1 MCDLCKDTPK
11 RRGRDP
17 ESRKGVDVKR
27 RMTGIMVVILCL
39 VAAGKPGAQ
48 NEARRTPWGDPDFE
62 GIWTN
67 ATLTP
72 LQRPPELAG
81 KEFFTPEEAA
91 QFQRTRIEQTNADRP
106 LPPGQVGA
114 YNDAFFERGTSIVRS
129 RRTSLVV
136 DPPDGRIPALT
147 SDAQKKVEARQKR
160 EATSPADAPE
170 DRWLTERCIL
180 FGATVPMLP
189 EPYNNNYRIIQS
201 PGYVTILVEM
211 NHDARVIPLDGRPH
225 LGDGVQQWTGDSR
238 GRWEGTTL
246 VVETTN
252 LKFNHQSRFGVG
264 YLNGLS
270 DERLRVVERFTMNDA
285 DTMTYRATIEDPT
298 VFVRPWTV
306 EMSMARTAG
315 PLFEVAC
322 HEGNYGMA
330 NILSGHR
337 AEERQQRP

>member
-1 MCDLCKDTPK
+1 MKIRIAC
-11 RRGRDP
+11 
-17 ESRKGVDVKR
+17 VV
-27 RMTGIMVVILCL
+27 VVILAIQA
-39 VAAGKPGAQ
+39 VSQVGAQ
-48 NEARRTPWGDPDFE
+48 DQVRRTPWGDPDLE

-72 LQRPPELAG
+72 LQRPPELAS
-81 KEFFTPEEAA
+81 KEFLTPEEAA
-91 QFQRTRIEQTNADRP
+91 QFQRSRIEQTNADRP

-114 YNDAFFERGTSIVRS
+114 YNDVFFERGTSIVRS

-147 SDAQKKVEARQKR
+147 PDAQKKVEARQKR
-160 EATSPADAPE
+160 EAVSPADGPE

-201 PGYVTILVEM
+201 PGFVTILVEM
-211 NHDARVIPLDGRPH
+211 NHDARIIPLDGRAH
-225 LGDGVQQWTGDSR
+225 LASGIQQWTGDSR

-270 DERLRVVERFTMNDA
+270 DERLRVVERFTIADA
-285 DTMTYRATIEDPT
+285 NTLTYRATVEDPS
-298 VFVRPWTV
+298 VFLRPWTV
-306 EMSMARTAG
+306 EVSMARTAG
-315 PLFEVAC
+315 PLFEVGC
-322 HEGNYGMA
+322 HEGNYGMF

-337 AEERQQRP
+337 AEERHSRP

>member
-1 MCDLCKDTPK
+1 MKT
-11 RRGRDP
+11 RIISIVVVTIAIQAV
-17 ESRKGVDVKR
+17 SRVD
-27 RMTGIMVVILCL
+27 
-39 VAAGKPGAQ
+39 AQ
-48 NEARRTPWGDPDFE
+48 DQARRTPWGDPDLE

-72 LQRPPELAG
+72 LQRPPELGA

-114 YNDAFFERGTSIVRS
+114 YNDVFFERGTSIVRS

-136 DPPDGRIPALT
+136 DPSDGRIPSLT
-147 SDAQKKVEARQKR
+147 PEAQKKVEARQKR
-160 EATSPADAPE
+160 EAVSPADGPE

-201 PGYVTILVEM
+201 PGYVTIVVEM

-225 LGDGVQQWTGDSR
+225 LGSAVQQWTGDSR

-264 YLNGLS
+264 YLNGIS
-270 DERLRVVERFTMNDA
+270 DERLRVVERFTMTDA
-285 DTMTYRATIEDPT
+285 DTLTYRATIEDPS

-306 EMSMARTAG
+306 ELSMARSAG

-337 AEERQQRP
+337 AEERR

>member
-1 MCDLCKDTPK
+1 MRRHTAAIFTLCC
-11 RRGRDP
+11 
-17 ESRKGVDVKR
+17 S
-27 RMTGIMVVILCL
+27 L
-39 VAAGKPGAQ
+39 AAGSGYAQ
-48 NEARRTPWGDPDFE
+48 DVRSGSAPPTGRGEPAAAAVRRTPWGDLDLE

-72 LQRPPELAG
+72 LQRPPELG
-81 KEFFTPEEAA
+81 TKEFFTADEAA
-91 QFQRTRIEQTNADRP
+91 QFERTRIEQTNADRP

-114 YNDAFFERGTSIVRS
+114 YNDAFFERGKGLVRS

-147 SDAQKKVEARQKR
+147 SAAQAKVELRQKR
-160 EATSPADAPE
+160 EAVSPADGPE

-189 EPYNNNYRIIQS
+189 EPYNNNYRILQS

-211 NHDARVIPLDGRPH
+211 NHDARIIPLVDGHPH
-225 LGDGVQQWTGDSR
+225 LAASIQQWTGDSR
-238 GRWEGTTL
+238 GHWEGTTL

-270 DERLRVVERFTMNDA
+270 DERLRVVERFSMTDA
-285 DTMTYRATIEDPT
+285 NTLTYRATIEDPT
-298 VFVRPWTV
+298 VFTRPWTV
-306 EMSMARTAG
+306 ELSMDRTPG
-315 PLFEVAC
+315 PIFEVAC
-322 HEGNYGMA
+322 HEGNYGMF

-337 AEERQQRP
+337 AEERKLGR

>member
-1 MCDLCKDTPK
+1 MQTRIIGIAIGILALVATGSLHAQDA
-11 RRGRDP
+11 
-17 ESRKGVDVKR
+17 VKR
-27 RMTGIMVVILCL
+27 T
-39 VAAGKPGAQ
+39 A
-48 NEARRTPWGDPDFE
+48 WGDPDLE

-72 LQRPPELAG
+72 LQRPPELAS
-81 KEFFTPEEAA
+81 KEFFTAEEAK
-91 QFQRTRIEQTNADRP
+91 QFQQTRIDQTNADRP

-129 RRTSLVV
+129 RRTSLVI
-136 DPPDGRIPALT
+136 DPPDGRLPALT
-147 SDAQKKVEARQKR
+147 PDAQRKVDARLQR
-160 EATSPADAPE
+160 EKTNPADGPE

-201 PGYVTILVEM
+201 PGFVTILVEM
-211 NHDARVIPLDGRPH
+211 NHDARVIPLDNRPH
-225 LGDGVQQWTGDSR
+225 LAGTIQQWTGDSR
-238 GRWEGTTL
+238 GHWEGNTL

-270 DERLRVVERFTMNDA
+270 DDRLHVVERFTMGDA
-285 DTMTYRATIEDPT
+285 NTLTYRATVEDPT

-306 EMSMARTAG
+306 ELSMDRTAG
-315 PLFEVAC
+315 PLYEVAC
-322 HEGNYGMA
+322 HEGNYGMF

-337 AEERQQRP
+337 AEERRQRQ

>member
-1 MCDLCKDTPK
+1 MK
-11 RRGRDP
+11 RAVTD
-17 ESRKGVDVKR
+17 
-27 RMTGIMVVILCL
+27 IAVVILCL
-39 VAAGKPGAQ
+39 LATTAGAQ
-48 NEARRTPWGDPDFE
+48 DNTRRTPWGDPDLE
-62 GIWTN
+62 GTWTN

-91 QFQRTRIEQTNADRP
+91 QFRRTRIEQTNADRP

-114 YNDAFFERGTSIVRS
+114 YNDAFFERGTTLVRS
-129 RRTSLVV
+129 GRTSLVV

-147 SDAQKKVEARQKR
+147 PDAQQKVDARRAR
-160 EATSPADAPE
+160 EIASPADTPE

-189 EPYNNNYRIIQS
+189 EPYNNNYRIMQS

-225 LGDGVQQWTGDSR
+225 LPGGVQQWIGDSR
-238 GRWEGTTL
+238 GRWEGSTL

-270 DERLRVVERFTMNDA
+270 DERLRVIERFTVSDA
-285 DTMTYRATIEDPT
+285 NTMTYRATIEDPT

-306 EMSMARTAG
+306 ELSMQRTDGAIY
-315 PLFEVAC
+315 EVAC
-322 HEGNYGMA
+322 HEGNYGMF

-337 AEERQQRP
+337 AEERQSGK

>member
-1 MCDLCKDTPK
+1 MKMRIAC
-11 RRGRDP
+11 
-17 ESRKGVDVKR
+17 VV
-27 RMTGIMVVILCL
+27 VVILAIQA
-39 VAAGKPGAQ
+39 VDQVGAQ
-48 NEARRTPWGDPDFE
+48 DQVRRTPWGDPDLE

-72 LQRPPELAG
+72 LQRPSELAS
-81 KEFFTPEEAA
+81 KEFLTPEEAA
-91 QFQRTRIEQTNADRP
+91 QFQRSRIEQTNADRP

-114 YNDAFFERGTSIVRS
+114 YNDVFFERGTSIVRS

-147 SDAQKKVEARQKR
+147 PDAQKKVEARQKR
-160 EATSPADAPE
+160 EAVSPADGPE

-201 PGYVTILVEM
+201 PGFVTILVEM
-211 NHDARVIPLDGRPH
+211 NHDARIIPLDGRAH
-225 LGDGVQQWTGDSR
+225 LASGIQQWTGDSR

-270 DERLRVVERFTMNDA
+270 DERLRVVERFTIADA
-285 DTMTYRATIEDPT
+285 NTLTYRATVEDPS
-298 VFVRPWTV
+298 VFLRPWTV
-306 EMSMARTAG
+306 EVSMARTAG
-315 PLFEVAC
+315 PLFEVGC
-322 HEGNYGMA
+322 HEGNYGMF

-337 AEERQQRP
+337 AEERHSRP

>member
-1 MCDLCKDTPK
+1 MKT
-11 RRGRDP
+11 RII
-17 ESRKGVDVKR
+17 GV
-27 RMTGIMVVILCL
+27 MVVTLAIQT
-39 VAAGKPGAQ
+39 VSRVDAQ
-48 NEARRTPWGDPDFE
+48 DQARRTPWGDPDLE

-136 DPPDGRIPALT
+136 DPSDGRIPALT
-147 SDAQKKVEARQKR
+147 PEAQKKVEARQKR
-160 EATSPADAPE
+160 EAVSPADTPE

-225 LGDGVQQWTGDSR
+225 VASGVQQWTGDSR

-270 DERLRVVERFTMNDA
+270 DERLRVVERFTITDA
-285 DTMTYRATIEDPT
+285 NTLTYRATVEDPS

-306 EMSMARTAG
+306 ELSMARTAG

-322 HEGNYGMA
+322 HEGNYGIA

-337 AEERQQRP
+337 AEERRSRP

>member
-1 MCDLCKDTPK
+1 MKTL
-11 RRGRDP
+11 
-17 ESRKGVDVKR
+17 S
-27 RMTGIMVVILCL
+27 TGIVVVVLF
-39 VAAGKPGAQ
+39 VVTAGNAGAQ
-48 NEARRTPWGDPDFE
+48 NEPRRTPWGDPDLE

-72 LQRPPELAG
+72 LQRPPELAA

-147 SDAQKKVEARQKR
+147 PDAQKKVEARQKR
-160 EATSPADAPE
+160 EGVSPADAPA

-201 PGYVTILVEM
+201 PSYVTILVEM

-225 LGDGVQQWTGDSR
+225 VGDAVQQWTGDSR

-285 DTMTYRATIEDPT
+285 NTLTYRATIEDPT

-306 EMSMARTAG
+306 ELSMARTPG

-337 AEERQQRP
+337 AEEQQRRR